1 MMHLTQS
8 TINVVIWAA
17 GLALQCALVVVVFRR
32 GIARCLPAFTV
43 LITFYPLR
51 AALLFA
57 LVARLEPGTYES
69 LYNALALLAL
79 LLQAAVDVEITLRL
93 IRELGGWSLRRGL
106 LLLGLLSIASLF
118 TWFMLSRLPSHA
130 PVPTDRTETLASF
143 VMLSLFAWVL
153 AVSRSKLLR
162 RIVAGFGLFAAIQL
176 LSQAARAEAAL
187 QRNDRAYAGWSYALA
202 GTYLIV
208 VAMWL
213 VALRAEPEVS
223 DPTASG
229 RGMANPTSGRV

>member
-1 MMHLTQS
+1 MQITQS
-8 TINVVIWAA
+8 TINVLIWGV
-17 GLALQCALVVVVFRR
+17 GLALQCGLVVVVFGR
-32 GIARCLPAFTV
+32 GIARCFPAFTV

-57 LVARLEPGTYES
+57 LVAHLESGTYES
-69 LYNALALLAL
+69 LYSALALLAL

-93 IRELGGWSLRRGL
+93 MRELGGWSLRRGF
-106 LLLGLLSIASLF
+106 LLLGLLSIASVF
-118 TWFMLSRLPSHA
+118 TWLMLSRLPSRA
-130 PVPTDRTETLASF
+130 PIPTDRTETLASF

-153 AVSRSKLLR
+153 AVSHSKLLR
-162 RIVAGFGLFAAIQL
+162 RIVAGFALFAAIQL

-187 QRNDRAYAGWSYALA
+187 QHNDRAYAGWSYTLA

-213 VALRAEPEVS
+213 VTLRAEPE
-223 DPTASG
+223 TKNNG
-229 RGMANPTSGRV
+229 IRRENG

>member
-1 MMHLTQS
+1 MHLTQS
-8 TINVVIWAA
+8 TINVVIWTA

-32 GIARCLPAFTV
+32 GIARCFPAFTV

-69 LYNALALLAL
+69 LYNGLALLAL
-79 LLQAAVDVEITLRL
+79 FLQGAVDVEITLRL

-106 LLLGLLSIASLF
+106 LLLGLVSAASVF
-118 TWFMLSRLPSHA
+118 TWLMLSRLPSHA
-130 PVPTDRTETLASF
+130 PIPTDRTETLACF

-153 AVSRSKLLR
+153 AVSHSKLLL
-162 RIVAGFGLFAAIQL
+162 RIVAGFALFAAIQL
-176 LSQAARAEAAL
+176 LSQVARAEAAL

-213 VALRAEPEVS
+213 VALRSELE
-223 DPTASG
+223 TKNNGMG
-229 RGMANPTSGRV
+229 RENG